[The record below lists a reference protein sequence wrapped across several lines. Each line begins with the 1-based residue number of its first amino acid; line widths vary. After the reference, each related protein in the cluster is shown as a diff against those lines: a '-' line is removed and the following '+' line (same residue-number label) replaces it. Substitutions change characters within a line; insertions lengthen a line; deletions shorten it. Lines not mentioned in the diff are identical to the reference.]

1 NVDIS
6 GLQEMGN
13 NYFSWGSLMII
24 FLGAL
29 MAIFSGASEIPR
41 DISTMMISCILSKE
55 LSRHDYILGKFLGI
69 LAICF
74 SYCFMWLTFFLIF
87 RAFLSTAEIDL
98 QFIIHQYLALFILIP
113 ICSCSVFFSCLF
125 GDVVAMIF
133 SSFYIFAGFAN
144 SFTPYIMDVNS
155 ELSVIVNVIYYI
167 IPNFSYFIGGS
178 ASFIDIMSLIVY
190 SLSMGLLFLF
200 SSQSIFKY
208 GDIY

>member
-74 SYCFMWLTFFLIF
+74 SYCFM
-87 RAFLSTAEIDL
+87 
-98 QFIIHQYLALFILIP
+98 
-113 ICSCSVFFSCLF
+113 C
-125 GDVVAMIF
+125 
-133 SSFYIFAGFAN
+133 
-144 SFTPYIMDVNS
+144 
-155 ELSVIVNVIYYI
+155 
-167 IPNFSYFIGGS
+167 
-178 ASFIDIMSLIVY
+178 
-190 SLSMGLLFLF
+190 
-200 SSQSIFKY
+200 
-208 GDIY
+208 